1 LIAFISSSKCLSIAL
16 LPSLPLTATT
26 RIARG
31 LPSKA
36 YPDGSG
42 GREGRRERGGKAIT
56 YMNLL
61 VRIERVVQGKV
72 EIEGSDLVVVLVL
85 TDQRPVV
92 AGPGGKEEG
101 EGGREGGVCE

>member
-1 LIAFISSSKCLSIAL
+1 MVLLLPALIAFISSSKCLSIAL
-16 LPSLPLTATT
+16 LPSPPLTATT

-36 YPDGSG
+36 YPDGSR

-61 VRIERVVQGKV
+61 VRIERVVQRKV
-72 EIEGSDLVVVLVL
+72 KIEEGMKE
-85 TDQRPVV
+85 
-92 AGPGGKEEG
+92 GGKE
-101 EGGREGGVCE
+101 GGRGEAKQ